1 MVQKNEFGVWS
12 ALWGMLEFGDEIKEI
27 PVDFVWGSNFLIRRQ
42 ALIEAGGFHPGGMP
56 RNLFHFTGDG
66 DVALGR
72 ILGQAGLKALYH
84 QGAAVAHHL
93 PAFRNSGT
101 AEIQRW
107 IFGEG
112 LVSSYILM
120 RNWLMPTRH
129 SLLLICLIWCPIQF
143 HLWKFQI

>member
-1 MVQKNEFGVWS
+1 
-12 ALWGMLEFGDEIKEI
+12 MLEFGDEIKEI

-72 ILGQAGLKALYH
+72 ILGQEGLKALYH